1 MSYRSAIDN
10 RTIIQTFSS
19 NTHTTGTTD
28 TSPASV
34 GYVNTST
41 GEITANITAM
51 EGSIAILN
59 GQVASLQ
66 SQISTLSGEIVRP
79 VGGILMSPS
88 SVPPP
93 YTILCNGATLLMA
106 DYPELF
112 AVIGYAY
119 GGSVGLDFNIP
130 NFINYFPLGGNGN
143 LNGVA
148 SSNLISGNGTVGA
161 NNTQYNSASV
171 YGLNPGTLQYPIQQ
185 VVPPHSHTIGDD
197 GHQHLMADLGSIS
210 FGIETTQFLTASQL
224 NPVQSDLAYTGI
236 QIQNTGTNI
245 QYTDPISGLTGL
257 NVTPPFI
264 AMNFYI
270 ITN

>member
-10 RTIIQTFSS
+10 RNVIQTFSS
-19 NTHTTGTTD
+19 NTHTIGTTNS
-28 TSPASV
+28 SPASV
-34 GYVNTST
+34 GYVDSQTTQIN
-41 GEITANITAM
+41 ANIAAI

-59 GQVASLQ
+59 GQIASIQ
-66 SQISTLSGEIVRP
+66 SQISTLSEEIVRP
-79 VGGILMSPS
+79 IGGIIISPS

-93 YTILCNGATLLMA
+93 YTILCNGATLLIA

-112 AVIGYAY
+112 AIIGYAY

-148 SSNLISGNGTVGA
+148 SSNLISGNGTIGA
-161 NNTQYNSASV
+161 NNTQYISASV
-171 YGLNPGTLQYPIQQ
+171 YGLIPGSLQYPIQQ
-185 VVPPHSHTIGDD
+185 VVPPHSHTIGDN
-197 GHQHLMADLGSIS
+197 GHLHLMADVGSIS
-210 FGIETTQFLTASQL
+210 FGIETTEFLTASQI
-224 NPVQSDLAYTGI
+224 NPIQSDLAYTGI
-236 QIQNTGTNI
+236 QIQNTGSGI
-245 QYTDPISGLTGL
+245 QFTDPISGLTGV
-257 NVTPPFI
+257 NITPPFI